1 MDPRIIPITVPLG
14 QLLHPVRLTGALMQ
28 GERNAHRFV
37 ISACAAA
44 DDPTPVPL
52 SGTVTAR
59 FMPANG
65 PTVNLTG
72 AVAGGA
78 AVVALAPACYSLP
91 GAFRLTIMVTN
102 GDDTLAACAVTGD
115 ILRTTSGVET
125 AGSAMPGYEQVLAV
139 YDDMRAAITRAE
151 AALASVCPAVSTGPA
166 NLISV
171 PDAVAIAPDAL
182 TLALPLTQDL
192 HGYAAPWPGGAAP
205 GILYS
210 KEVSL
215 TEPEITLPL
224 TLESG
229 TYTLWAQAISTNP
242 DPDAIYEIKAYPS
255 ISTGTYQEI
264 DLYTGSAAPSADCG
278 VSTGA
283 VDGIV
288 LEGGITGHE
297 YPPTVRVMVLSGD
310 VALANIPPWENI
322 CPITGRTGANV
333 YHAGKNI
340 LPNTFTTKTQGGI
353 TATAASDGS
362 IHVTGTRTGSNT
374 FLVGSMTLL
383 PGSYI
388 LSGSPNGGGSD
399 SNRKWRL
406 RLGVGASSSVVG
418 SAYEG
423 EHAFTVTETDI
434 YAVNIIVDTSDL
446 VDLTFYPMVRSA
458 SIADGTYEPYNAN
471 TYTFT
476 FPAAAGTVYGG
487 TLDVL
492 TGTLTVNRI
501 KRKFSDFSW
510 AYATS
515 ISAFRITRTS
525 ANSGIFT
532 QSGGQTPAQA
542 CCDSYSVANETSST
556 VFAELDNVV
565 SIGNSS
571 LSSYSILVK
580 DSQYTEVA
588 AFLAARGDTEIVYTL
603 ATPVPY
609 QLTPAQVTMLAGAN
623 AIWTDDG
630 ALSLTYRVSAY
641 DALLALIRSY
651 HPETSEG

>member
-59 FMPANG
+59 FMPAGG

-78 AVVALAPACYSLP
+78 AVVTLAPACYSLP
-91 GAFRLTIMVTN
+91 GPFRLSIMVTN

-139 YDDMRAAITRAE
+139 YDDMQAAITRAE
-151 AALASVCPAVSTGPA
+151 AALASVCPAVSAGPA
-166 NLISV
+166 SLISV

-182 TLALPLTQDL
+182 TLALPITQDL
-192 HGYAAPWPGGAAP
+192 HGYDAPWPGGAAP
-205 GILYS
+205 GILYG

-215 TEPEITLPL
+215 TGPEITLPL
-224 TLESG
+224 TLASG
-229 TYTLWAQAISTNP
+229 TYTLWAQVISTNP
-242 DPDAIYEIKAYPS
+242 DPTYEIKAYPS
-255 ISTGTYQEI
+255 VATGTYQEI
-264 DLYTGSAAPSADCG
+264 DLYTGSSAPSAGCG

-310 VALANIPPWENI
+310 VALANIPPWENV
-322 CPITGRTGANV
+322 CPITGRTSASVQHG
-333 YHAGKNI
+333 
-340 LPNTFTTKTQGGI
+340 
-353 TATAASDGS
+353 ATADDPDAQ
-362 IHVTGTRTGSNT
+362 T
-374 FLVGSMTLL
+374 
-383 PGSYI
+383 Y
-388 LSGSPNGGGSD
+388 
-399 SNRKWRL
+399 
-406 RLGVGASSSVVG
+406 
-418 SAYEG
+418 
-423 EHAFTVTETDI
+423 AF
-434 YAVNIIVDTSDL
+434 S
-446 VDLTFYPMVRSA
+446 
-458 SIADGTYEPYNAN
+458 
-471 TYTFT
+471 
-476 FPAAAGTVYGG
+476 FPAAAGTVYAG

-492 TGTLTVNRI
+492 TGVLTVTHAAFVVDGSTVAYTYVVTSSGRGQFRVQSAVFKQAVQGAAVAVSNWLPTTLIRI
-501 KRKFSDFSW
+501 NSGTGFLYG
-510 AYATS
+510 YATGTAS
-515 ISAFRITRTS
+515 DTNDFEDMLGITS
-525 ANSGIFT
+525 AEQLNAMCAE
-532 QSGGQTPAQA
+532 TPL
-542 CCDSYSVANETSST
+542 T
-556 VFAELDNVV
+556 V
-565 SIGNSS
+565 
-571 LSSYSILVK
+571 
-580 DSQYTEVA
+580 
-588 AFLAARGDTEIVYTL
+588 VYPL
-603 ATPVPY
+603 KTPVPY

-641 DALLALIRSY
+641 DALLALIRQY
-651 HPETSEG
+651 HPVTTNEEG